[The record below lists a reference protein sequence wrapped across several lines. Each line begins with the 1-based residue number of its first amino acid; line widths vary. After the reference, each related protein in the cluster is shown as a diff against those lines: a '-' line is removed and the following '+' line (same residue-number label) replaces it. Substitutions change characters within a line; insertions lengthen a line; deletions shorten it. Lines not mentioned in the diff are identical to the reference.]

1 MLQYW
6 HILFLKK
13 FMTEVL
19 KEFQAKSS
27 KDLAFEITRNEI
39 TDDDIPEMIALKQKL
54 SDEKLQARY
63 RTSKAI
69 MEEQEKAIQS
79 IKDKLEA
86 SIQDQTLNISDE
98 NLPKF
103 KSFLAT
109 IYGGENNIP
118 KKLKNFSKKQIEETP
133 ETTEEIAST
142 QTEGTTQTNDT
153 ETETTYSVKTMDE
166 VPE

>member
-79 IKDKLEA
+79 IKDKLET

-118 KKLKNFSKKQIEETP
+118 EKLKNFSKKQVENIPETPTEETD
-133 ETTEEIAST
+133 S
-142 QTEGTTQTNDT
+142 TQTNDT

-166 VPE
+166 LPE